1 MKDDVGKLI
10 LRLTLGILI
19 LFHGVSKLKTGVA
32 ALMPAV
38 QGLGLPTWFTY
49 AVYLGEVVGPIL
61 LIIGLFAR
69 TGATLI
75 FINMIF
81 AFVLVHRPDLFTIGK
96 QGAGR
101 SSCKE
106 CIYSRRSHWSS
117 SVPGATPS
125 AADSD
130 ARGTANAA
138 GLIQRGGSRCI
149 VRVTGAATS
158 SAG

>member
-32 ALMPAV
+32 VLMPAV

-69 TGATLI
+69 TGAALI

-96 QGAGR
+96 QGGWALELQGMYLFTALALVFLGPGR
-101 SSCKE
+101 YSV
-106 CIYSRRSHWSS
+106 SRRF
-117 SVPGATPS
+117 
-125 AADSD
+125 
-130 ARGTANAA
+130 
-138 GLIQRGGSRCI
+138 
-149 VRVTGAATS
+149 
-158 SAG
+158 